1 MGHGSPQVSEKSMN
15 KDYESENKEPHDLY
29 EEFEESVFSIF
40 ENMSIDNTII
50 QITESLQTTQDSIIG
65 KFEIRDTLE
74 LYRQDIKS
82 KKVNKESIAEL
93 YFSLIMKS
101 KNKEERAQK
110 TFLLA
115 CIYTSLAQIAFW
127 DDRMITA
134 WRAISKAQYFLG
146 LLSGLSDPFA
156 QALAERASKGGK
168 KASDNAKYAKKRI
181 IDLLIEERPQ
191 GGWHTP
197 KNTAYVLADPLLKII
212 EKEKLTLPKN
222 REDLIQHL
230 LNLILDDKDAK
241 HAYNNS
247 SLSPAQ

>member
-1 MGHGSPQVSEKSMN
+1 MN
-15 KDYESENKEPHDLY
+15 KNYESENKESQDLY
-29 EEFEESVFSIF
+29 EEAQESVFSIF

-50 QITESLQTTQDSIIG
+50 QITESLQSTQNSIIG
-65 KFEIRDTLE
+65 NFDIQDTLE
-74 LYRQDIKS
+74 FYRQEIKN
-82 KKVNKESIAEL
+82 KKTNKGSIAEL

-101 KNKEERAQK
+101 KNKEERAQR

-127 DDRMITA
+127 DDRMSIA

-146 LLSGLSDPFA
+146 ILSGLDDPFA
-156 QALAERASKGGK
+156 QVLTERASKGGK

-197 KNTAYVLADPLLKII
+197 KDTAYALADPLLKIV

-222 REDLIQHL
+222 REDLIHHL
-230 LNLILDDKDAK
+230 LNLILDDEDAK
-241 HAYNNS
+241 YAYNNS
-247 SLSPAQ
+247 SPSPAQ